1 MYTDGHNCDI
11 VSGLIIGHFSQYLKE
26 LQAIK
31 CITSDCFTMVK
42 WSKENIK
49 KAITTIFKTLHQCW
63 STFPPISAKRIITFT
78 FTPLT

>member
-1 MYTDGHNCDI
+1 MIYTDGHNCDI

-31 CITSDCFTMVK
+31 CITNDCFTMVK

-49 KAITTIFKTLHQCW
+49 KQLQRYSKLYISDGQHFHQFQQ
-63 STFPPISAKRIITFT
+63 SE
-78 FTPLT
+78 